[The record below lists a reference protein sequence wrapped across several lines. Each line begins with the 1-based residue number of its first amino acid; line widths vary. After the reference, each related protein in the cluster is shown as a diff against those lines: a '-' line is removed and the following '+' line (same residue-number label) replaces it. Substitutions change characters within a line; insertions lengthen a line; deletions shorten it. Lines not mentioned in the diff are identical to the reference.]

1 MGWLFLQKP
10 PVNSLSFIG
19 RFWCFGGFCCGD
31 WVVCLVFCGFFCV
44 VVYLF
49 LHNSL
54 NSSAV
59 CCGILLLQKYLPV
72 FVWNFNTFKLQ
83 HCLQG
88 LLLLLAQ
95 LFMMCQNQGRP
106 CKVTPGACRALFL
119 PLPTNSWAVEL
130 FAPNAHPLCNKV
142 MLTTCFESSVAALL
156 MPGCFCSSPE
166 SFLLFHQHAE
176 GQNYMSC
183 F

>member
-1 MGWLFLQKP
+1 MAFSSETSCKFLVLHWKVLMFWGFLLRGLGCLF
-10 PVNSLSFIG
+10 
-19 RFWCFGGFCCGD
+19 GFL
-31 WVVCLVFCGFFCV
+31 WGFFCV

-72 FVWNFNTFKLQ
+72 FLWNFNTFKLQ

-119 PLPTNSWAVEL
+119 PLPTNSWAVEQVK
-130 FAPNAHPLCNKV
+130 LCLHQ
-142 MLTTCFESSVAALL
+142 MHILSAIRSCWQLALRALL
-156 MPGCFCSSPE
+156 
-166 SFLLFHQHAE
+166 LL
-176 GQNYMSC
+176 S
-183 F
+183 